1 MEIWCPVAT
10 GVQSIRSLEINV
22 PVNSELSGNMSN
34 GLQVKIKVPK
44 STKIEMFGIHTL
56 ASTYTA
62 ECDEQTKLM
71 SDKKIK
77 VPNKYQTCN
86 LHIILICVKILVNSQ
101 RRS

>member
-1 MEIWCPVAT
+1 
-10 GVQSIRSLEINV
+10 
-22 PVNSELSGNMSN
+22 MSH
-34 GLQVKIKVPK
+34 GLQLKIKVPK

-56 ASTYTA
+56 ASTPA